1 LEKIVLDT
9 NILIE
14 ILKGN
19 EPITSK
25 LEAVKADFCISSI
38 TVMELYYGALNKAEL
53 FQLKRF
59 MSLFE
64 VIELNTNISSVAT
77 ELIFEYAKS
86 HNLAIPDS
94 LIAATAINYNLK
106 LYTLNIK
113 DFRFI
118 DGLELID
125 TKIP

>member
-19 EPITSK
+19 QSIINK
-25 LEAVKADFCISSI
+25 LSSFNNDFYISSI

-53 FQLKRF
+53 FQLKKF
-59 MSLFE
+59 ISLFT
-64 VIELNTNISSVAT
+64 VIEVNETISGIST

-94 LIAATAINYNLK
+94 LIASTAISIKSKLFTLNLK
-106 LYTLNIK
+106 
-113 DFRFI
+113 DFKYI
-118 DGLELID
+118 DGLELS
-125 TKIP
+125 K

>member
-1 LEKIVLDT
+1 MEKIVLDT

-19 EPITSK
+19 QTIIKK
-25 LEAVKADFCISSI
+25 LESFTATFCISSI

-53 FQLKRF
+53 FQLKKF
-59 MSLFE
+59 ILLFE
-64 VIELNTNISSVAT
+64 VIEVDETISSIST

-94 LIAATAINYNLK
+94 LIASTAININSKLLTLNLK
-106 LYTLNIK
+106 
-113 DFRFI
+113 DFKYI
-118 DGLELID
+118 DGLQLI
-125 TKIP
+125 

>member
-19 EPITSK
+19 KTIIKK
-25 LEAVKADFCISSI
+25 LELLSTDFVISSI

-53 FQLKRF
+53 FQLKKF
-59 MSLFE
+59 ISLFK
-64 VIELNTNISSVAT
+64 VIEINENISSIST
-77 ELIFEYAKS
+77 ELIFQYAKS

-94 LIAATAINYNLK
+94 LIASTAISIDSELLTLNLK
-106 LYTLNIK
+106 
-113 DFRFI
+113 DFKYI
-118 DGLELID
+118 DGLILV
-125 TKIP
+125 K